1 MEVISPEGL
10 RQDGRKTTCLRQINC
25 RLGLYERPNGSAY
38 IEMGNT
44 KVLAAVYG
52 PREVRSV
59 SKQQL
64 DEVVIQCELSRIAA
78 SQGERVRRPR
88 DQRTRAMSQQI
99 AGVFQAAIRKSK
111 YPGSQIDIFVQV
123 LQADGGVMAAC
134 INASTLALIH
144 AGVELVD
151 YVVACTGSI
160 NKDDSLMDT
169 TNIEGLRNVELTV
182 GILPNKDSIVYVDTA
197 HAVHQDQFE
206 SVMDLA
212 TLGCQEVYQAMH
224 QEVCSYLQD
233 KHAIMSHR

>member
-10 RQDGRKTTCLRQINC
+10 RQDGRTPTCLRTISC
-25 RLGLYERPNGSAY
+25 RLGLYDRPNGSAY
-38 IEMGNT
+38 IEIGNT

-64 DEVVIQCELSRIAA
+64 DECVIQCQMSRIAA
-78 SQGERVRRPR
+78 SQGERIKRPI

-99 AGVFQAAIRKSK
+99 AGVFHAAIRKSK
-111 YPGSQIDIFVQV
+111 YPGSQIDIYVQV
-123 LQADGGVMAAC
+123 LQADGGVMSAC
-134 INASTLALIH
+134 INVSTLALIH

-151 YVVACTGSI
+151 FVVSCTASMSKQTPI
-160 NKDDSLMDT
+160 LDV
-169 TNIEGLRNVELTV
+169 TNQESMTGCEVTV
-182 GILPNKDSIVYVDTA
+182 SILPNKGSIVSLDTS
-197 HAVHQDQFE
+197 HTVHQDQFE

-212 TLGCQEVYQAMH
+212 MVGCQQIYQAMLG
-224 QEVCSYLQD
+224 EVKSYLED